1 MVEWYL
7 WVSEIRCSWLD
18 VRTVGWCGL
27 CSFHHLLIWKCFFW
41 TINSSFITLFLSFSS
56 CSSQSDHT
64 RVKEEGS
71 TMNSLVP
78 GPWSLVPGPW
88 SLVPVPRSLG
98 PGPSSLGPGPSTE
111 RIQIFFFCSSS
122 WWTGLVSK
130 SSRLEERE
138 RHKESRLANTSEQI
152 WLFSNSTAVMFF
164 SAAE

>member
-64 RVKEEGS
+64 RVEKEEGS
-71 TMNSLVP
+71 TMKSLVP
-78 GPWSLVPGPW
+78 GPRSLVPVPR

-98 PGPSSLGPGPSTE
+98 PGPWSLIPGPWSFHRTNPNLLLL
-111 RIQIFFFCSSS
+111 QQQ
-122 WWTGLVSK
+122 LVNWA
-130 SSRLEERE
+130 RLQKLKTRRE
-138 RHKESRLANTSEQI
+138 RATQRVSSCQHIRTNLTFQ
-152 WLFSNSTAVMFF
+152 
-164 SAAE
+164 